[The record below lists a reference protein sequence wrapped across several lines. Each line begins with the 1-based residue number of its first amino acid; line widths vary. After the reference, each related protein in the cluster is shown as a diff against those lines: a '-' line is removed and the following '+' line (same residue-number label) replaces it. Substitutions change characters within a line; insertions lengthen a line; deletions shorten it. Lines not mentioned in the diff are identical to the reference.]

1 MPAATLRAGIGP
13 FKALGGDGW
22 ERPFGLVNRC
32 SWLIGLPACVLLR
45 LIGWLLHCARWFL
58 LVSRTLFAEYSCYL
72 CLFSYT
78 SPQLKTNNPSIDKA
92 KNTVEFSIATF
103 PKSDNLDIFSACFLW
118 NDLFSKST
126 RVSGRLPKWTHFPQ
140 HVWQEC
146 PMEVAQGLEPP
157 RPGLSVIVSSLID
170 CVASGH
176 SHSLPEMNF
185 SPLAGII
192 ISIVFLGLWQNL
204 SAAVAYSSCR
214 IRGLWWWQKWCCENS
229 EAGLYTVTHLPLVA
243 RGRLTL
249 ESSQQAVRKL
259 EQIQGPRS
267 H

>member
-22 ERPFGLVNRC
+22 EHPFGLVNRC

-92 KNTVEFSIATF
+92 KYTIEFSIATF
-103 PKSDNLDIFSACFLW
+103 PKSDNLDSLLACFSW

-140 HVWQEC
+140 HVRQEC
-146 PMEVAQGLEPP
+146 RHGSCTGFGATQAWAEC
-157 RPGLSVIVSSLID
+157 LSVIAYWLCGLRPLTQPLGNEFFTISRNHDIHCLLGIVAEPECSCSLLFLQNQGFVMMAEVVLWEFWGRTIQSDPSSTGGQGTFDFGIQP
-170 CVASGH
+170 AS
-176 SHSLPEMNF
+176 
-185 SPLAGII
+185 
-192 ISIVFLGLWQNL
+192 
-204 SAAVAYSSCR
+204 
-214 IRGLWWWQKWCCENS
+214 CEKAWADS
-229 EAGLYTVTHLPLVA
+229 
-243 RGRLTL
+243 
-249 ESSQQAVRKL
+249 
-259 EQIQGPRS
+259 GPT
-267 H
+267 